1 MIEIIQIIDWPE
13 YMGTTFE
20 DASPRAVTPAQ
31 LAAFLQ
37 ASGDANAIHQGD
49 EAIIPGNL
57 LVSLVPQFV
66 QQHLKLSDTIIGM
79 SVGYDKV
86 RFKAPVKLGE
96 PLFYMA
102 EIAQVRMHKD
112 AAYVTY
118 QVRCARAGQVV
129 VTLEMNDHFTTNNLA
144 D

>member
-1 MIEIIQIIDWPE
+1 MIEIKQITDWLE
-13 YMGTTFE
+13 CMGATFE

-31 LAAFLQ
+31 LEAFLQ
-37 ASGDANAIHQGD
+37 VSGDENVIHQGD
-49 EAIIPGNL
+49 EAIIPGYM
-57 LVSLVPQFV
+57 LVSLGPHFV
-66 QQHLKLSDTIIGM
+66 QQHLNLDNTIIGM

-86 RFKAPVKLGE
+86 RFKAPAKLDE
-96 PLFYMA
+96 PLFFKA

-118 QVRCARAGQVV
+118 QVRCERAGQVV
-129 VTLEMNDHFTTNNLA
+129 VTLEMNDHYTTNNLA